1 MLKLPRHVAQR
12 LLAGRASARR
22 AARRRPGSLGRA
34 AAVLAVP
41 AALVLVAG
49 AGAAVAGSAGGTAA
63 PSPFPGHHVGPSF
76 GHGSVARTRGHAVS
90 TAAAVAAAN
99 RMTRQNAA
107 RPRDGW
113 PPPSTPSINWALS
126 GQATADSSE
135 TGDPASNAID
145 GDAGTD
151 WCPNSWEGTLTVDL
165 GQVRALDGIGITL
178 DAASPSADA
187 TIQLGSS
194 SGQWTTV
201 RSATNLALDPGNPMY
216 LPLPWNTTAR
226 YAQINVKSGTGAPV
240 CVGEFR
246 LFGPDRAAGQM
257 ALGADLSF
265 TPQELAAGAQFTDR
279 SRPGNPVEIMRDNG
293 ANWVRMRLWVNP
305 PAGYSDLASDLALAR
320 AVHAAGMKI
329 YLDIMY
335 SDFWADPTQ
344 QNIPAAWQGQDLA
357 QLTQTVQSYTQQVIS
372 AFAQQGT
379 PVDMVS
385 IGNEIRNGILW
396 PIGEVDWT
404 TNTGWDN
411 LAQLLKAG
419 VAGAEA
425 ANPPG
430 HRLLIMMHFDQG
442 GNNQLSQEFYQNL
455 ENLGVPFDVIGLS
468 YYPFFHGPISAMRAN
483 VDALATEFHKPI
495 VIAETQYAWTLA
507 NGNEQPGDSTGDF
520 VWQPSQLSAGYP
532 ASPGG
537 QLSFLSDEL
546 SILAQV
552 PDGLGMG
559 MFYWAPD
566 WIPGVP
572 WEPGAGIGSPN
583 VNLTLF
589 DFQGTALPSIGLF
602 EDPVQVCASYDP
614 WNVPCVIGG

>member
-1 MLKLPRHVAQR
+1 
-12 LLAGRASARR
+12 
-22 AARRRPGSLGRA
+22 
-34 AAVLAVP
+34 
-41 AALVLVAG
+41 
-49 AGAAVAGSAGGTAA
+49 
-63 PSPFPGHHVGPSF
+63 
-76 GHGSVARTRGHAVS
+76 
-90 TAAAVAAAN
+90 VAAAN

-107 RPRDGW
+107 RSRDGW
-113 PPPSTPSINWALS
+113 PSQSTPSINWALS

-187 TIQLGSS
+187 TIQLTSS
-194 SGQWTTV
+194 PGQWTTV
-201 RSATNLALDPGNPMY
+201 RSAANLALDPGNPMY

-246 LFGPDRAAGQM
+246 LFGADQAASQM

-279 SRPGNPVEIMRDNG
+279 GRPGNPVEIMRDNG

-335 SDFWADPTQ
+335 SDFWADPTKQ
-344 QNIPAAWQGQDLA
+344 YIPAAWQGQDLA

-419 VAGAEA
+419 VAGAQA
-425 ANPPG
+425 GNPPG
-430 HRLLIMMHFDQG
+430 HKLLIMMHFDQG

-483 VDALATEFHKPI
+483 VDALATQFHKPI

-507 NGNEQPGDSTGDF
+507 NGNEEAGDSTGDF
-520 VWQPSQLSAGYP
+520 VWEPSQISAGYP

-537 QLSFLSDEL
+537 QLSFVSDEL

-552 PDGLGMG
+552 PGGLGMG
-559 MFYWAPD
+559 LFYWAPD

-589 DFQGTALPSIGLF
+589 DFQGAALPSIGMF
-602 EDPVQVCASYDP
+602 GNPADVCQSYDP

>member
-1 MLKLPRHVAQR
+1 MENLPRSLAQR
-12 LLAGRASARR
+12 LAAGPLRARR
-22 AARRRPGSLGRA
+22 AVKRRPGLLMRA
-34 AAVLAVP
+34 AAIAAAPV
-41 AALVLVAG
+41 ALVLIAG
-49 AGAAVAGSAGGTAA
+49 AGPASAGPAGGTGA
-63 PSPFPGHHVGPSF
+63 SPFPGHATGPALGAHRASRA
-76 GHGSVARTRGHAVS
+76 GGASAKAG
-90 TAAAVAAAN
+90 AAAVAAAG
-99 RMTRQNAA
+99 RAARQNAA
-107 RPRDGW
+107 RARDGW
-113 PPPSTPSINWALS
+113 PERPAPSVNWALS
-126 GQATADSSE
+126 GQASADTAQ

-151 WCPNSWEGTLTVDL
+151 WCPTAWEGTLTVDL

-178 DAASPSADA
+178 DAAAPSADA
-187 TIQLGSS
+187 TIQLGTTA
-194 SGQWTTV
+194 GQWTTLP
-201 RSATNLALDPGNPMY
+201 SATNIALDPGNPLY
-216 LPLPWNTTAR
+216 IPVPWRTQAR

-240 CVGEFR
+240 CIGEFR
-246 LFGPDRAAGQM
+246 LFGPDPAASQM

-279 SRPGNPVEIMRDNG
+279 GRPGNPVEIMRDNG
-293 ANWVRMRLWVNP
+293 ASWVRMRLWVNP
-305 PAGYSDLASDLALAR
+305 PPGYSNLASDLALAR

-335 SDFWADPTQ
+335 SDFWADPQ
-344 QNIPAAWQGQDLA
+344 HQDIPAAWQGEDLA

-396 PIGEVDWT
+396 PVGEVDWT
-404 TNTGWDN
+404 ANTGWDN
-411 LAQLLKAG
+411 LATLLKAG

-430 HRLLIMMHFDQG
+430 HKLLIMMHFDQG
-442 GNNQLSQEFYQNL
+442 GNNQQSQEFYQNL
-455 ENLGVPFDVIGLS
+455 ENLGVSFDVIGLS

-483 VDALATEFHKPI
+483 VDALATQFHKPI

-507 NGNEQPGDSTGDF
+507 NGNEQPGYSTGDF
-520 VWQPSQLSAGYP
+520 VWQPSQISAGYP

-552 PDGLGMG
+552 PGGLGMG
-559 MFYWAPD
+559 LFYWAPD

-589 DFQGTALPSIGLF
+589 DFQGAALPSIGMF
-602 EDPVQVCASYDP
+602 GNPADVCQSYDP